1 MSTSLASPATSR
13 AIPPANAAARRGS
26 YNAAMPIFTI
36 EAVEFAAS
44 GDELLRVR
52 EAVFVAEQRV
62 PIELERDAL
71 DPACLHVV
79 ARDAAGQ
86 AIGTARLTP
95 ERQVG
100 RMAVLRAWRNRGVG
114 EAMLAALAA
123 TARARGWRELWLNA
137 QVGALPFY
145 RRLGFLPY
153 GPRFMEAG
161 IEHQAMRRKLDGA
174 MAVEDREAAA
184 AAMIAIAHGTR
195 RELCVYSRAL
205 DPGLLDAPEV
215 VDALRRL
222 AVRGGGIEIRF
233 LLQDAATPQRDNA
246 PVLGLAQRLPSV
258 LLLREV
264 EDPVDRNFPS
274 AYAANDA
281 GGYYFRS
288 LGHRF
293 DGETDLS
300 GAGRARQLREE
311 FMRVWERARPCSE
324 LRALGL

>member
-1 MSTSLASPATSR
+1 MPA
-13 AIPPANAAARRGS
+13 
-26 YNAAMPIFTI
+26 FT
-36 EAVEFAAS
+36 VETVGFAACA
-44 GDELLRVR
+44 DELLRVR
-52 EAVFVAEQRV
+52 EVVFVDEQQV
-62 PIELERDAL
+62 PPELERDAL
-71 DPACLHVV
+71 DPQCLHVV
-79 ARDAAGQ
+79 ARDADGR
-86 AIGTARLTP
+86 AIGAGRLTQ

-100 RMAVLRAWRNRGVG
+100 RMAVLRDWRGRGVG
-114 EAMLAALAA
+114 EAILAALVAA
-123 TARARGWRELWLNA
+123 ARDRGWRELWLNA
-137 QVGALPFY
+137 QVGALDFY

-174 MAVEDREAAA
+174 MAVEDRDAAI
-184 AAMIAIAHGTR
+184 AAMVALAHATR

-222 AVRGGGIEIRF
+222 AVRGGGIVIRV
-233 LLQDAATPQRDNA
+233 LLQDATTPQRDDA
-246 PVLGLAQRLPSV
+246 PLIGLAQRLPSV
-258 LLLREV
+258 LQLREV
-264 EDPVDRNFPS
+264 DDPVDRNYPS
-274 AYAANDA
+274 AYIANDA

-293 DGETDLS
+293 DGETDLG

-311 FMRVWERARPCSE
+311 FMRVWERSRPCSE